1 MQHQAV
7 PLESTSSS
15 PITGPPELLDVYGDG
30 SHTTPTKWWAALG
43 GYGVWVPKWPGNEP
57 CEKNIAGGAI
67 GQAGSSTRQEI
78 TAWIM
83 SLTLPIRSMYAT
95 DSASM
100 LSKAKRMLTAI
111 GLREHLQADEKKL
124 PQRNPFRRP
133 WGLQR
138 DGDLWRI
145 AWNALAIRG
154 AGNQDLRKVK
164 GHATEED
171 IEQGKSTVK
180 DRNGNN
186 KSDTLADRGVE
197 SINGVGLVKL

>member
-1 MQHQAV
+1 MFA
-7 PLESTSSS
+7 LECHFT
-15 PITGPPELLDVYGDG
+15 
-30 SHTTPTKWWAALG
+30 HALG
-43 GYGVWVPKWPGNEP
+43 PKWPGNEP
-57 CEKNIAGGAI
+57 WETNIDGGAI

-83 SLTLPIRSMYAT
+83 SLTLPIRSMYAIE
-95 DSASM
+95 SASM
-100 LSKAKRMLTAI
+100 LCKAKRMLTAI

-154 AGNQDLRKVK
+154 AGNQDLRKACAILQK
-164 GHATEED
+164 
-171 IEQGKSTVK
+171 KP
-180 DRNGNN
+180 
-186 KSDTLADRGVE
+186 
-197 SINGVGLVKL
+197 

>member
-1 MQHQAV
+1 
-7 PLESTSSS
+7 
-15 PITGPPELLDVYGDG
+15 
-30 SHTTPTKWWAALG
+30 
-43 GYGVWVPKWPGNEP
+43 
-57 CEKNIAGGAI
+57 
-67 GQAGSSTRQEI
+67 
-78 TAWIM
+78 
-83 SLTLPIRSMYAT
+83 
-95 DSASM
+95 M
-100 LSKAKRMLTAI
+100 LCKAKRMLTAI

-197 SINGVGLVKL
+197 SINGVGLVKLGKRLAEKRD